1 MLSDLFLVDT
11 SAWIFALRKD
21 FLPVIKNRVEYLLK
35 ENAIFTTGMVKLE
48 LLGGTKSENEFQRLK
63 SRLNALDSVECDAAL
78 WEEASK
84 LAFDLRRE
92 GITVP
97 YTDILVASCALKISA
112 TLVHS
117 DAHFD
122 LIHKHSELKVESF
135 VKQVNKAVSIPKT
148 AK

>member
-21 FLPVIKNRVEYLLK
+21 FLPVIKDRIETLLK
-35 ENAIFTTGMVKLE
+35 DNAIFITGMVKLE

-78 WEEASK
+78 WEEAYK
-84 LAFDLRRE
+84 LAFDLRRK

-97 YTDILVASCALKISA
+97 NTDILIASCALKIGA

-135 VKQVNKAVSIPKT
+135 VKEAEKAI
-148 AK
+148 AKH

>member
-1 MLSDLFLVDT
+1 MLSDIFLVDT

-21 FLPVIKNRVEYLLK
+21 FLSIIKDRIEYLLK

-63 SRLNALDSVECDAAL
+63 SRLEALDAVECDAEL
-78 WEEASK
+78 WDEAYK
-84 LAFDLRRE
+84 LAFDLRRK

-97 YTDILVASCALKISA
+97 CTDILIASCALKIGA

-122 LIHKHSELKVESF
+122 LIQQHSDLKVESF
-135 VKQVNKAVSIPKT
+135 VKDVNERLSKH
-148 AK
+148 